1 MNVQP
6 VEARFFIDFG
16 FVKAQNPYGGD
27 TVRNAEQPVHF
38 QALRK
43 NLIDP
48 LILQG
53 FVESAVP
60 VPWPAECS

>member
-1 MNVQP
+1 MLQRRGAV
-6 VEARFFIDFG
+6 G
-16 FVKAQNPYGGD
+16 VKQTWGIHLQELHQLQEK
-27 TVRNAEQPVHF
+27 R
-38 QALRK
+38 ALRK